1 MAAAVVKDKRVGSNG
16 RILCAA
22 CVEQKRCSAH
32 CGIGIRVV
40 EGQRSAANTG
50 VEAAGWYLKERA
62 PTKSCISS
70 AGGEKIKRI
79 APFRCREIGI
89 AAVRRRTDRLHF
101 LSNSCQREKHQYRHE
116 NSLCRCFHGLTV
128 RQDALYMSRE

>member
-1 MAAAVVKDKRVGSNG
+1 MTAYGGVVAAAAGTQGTSPDGRVVVCLEAKIERARADCRVEEAGGITLKRRIAIGYVKAACGVIKQGERSSCRVMAAAVVKDKRVGSNG

-50 VEAAGWYLKERA
+50 VEAAG
-62 PTKSCISS
+62 
-70 AGGEKIKRI
+70 
-79 APFRCREIGI
+79 GI
-89 AAVRRRTDRLHF
+89 
-101 LSNSCQREKHQYRHE
+101 
-116 NSLCRCFHGLTV
+116 
-128 RQDALYMSRE
+128 